1 MKVTI
6 AFRNDAL
13 YRSVKVRAAASGR
26 QIRDVV
32 EEALEDWLARQED
45 AEDIT
50 ASQTAIAAYERGERD
65 EWVDAE
71 GLFKRM
77 VAEGRVDYQ
86 TDPER

>member
-6 AFRNDAL
+6 AFRDDAL

-32 EEALEDWLARQED
+32 EEALEEWLERQED
-45 AEDIT
+45 AEDV
-50 ASQTAIAAYERGERD
+50 AVSRKAIAAYERGERD

-71 GLFKRM
+71 ELFKRM
-77 VAEGRVDYQ
+77 VAEGRVGYT

>member
-6 AFRNDAL
+6 ALRDDAL

-32 EEALEDWLARQED
+32 EEALEEWLERQED
-45 AEDIT
+45 AEDV
-50 ASQTAIAAYERGERD
+50 AVSRKAIAAYERGERD

-71 GLFKRM
+71 ELFKRM
-77 VAEGRVDYQ
+77 VAEGRIGYT

>member
-6 AFRNDAL
+6 AFRDDAL

-32 EEALEDWLARQED
+32 EEALDEWLERQED
-45 AEDIT
+45 AEDV
-50 ASQTAIAAYERGERD
+50 AVSRKAIAAYERGERD
-65 EWVDAE
+65 EWVDADE
-71 GLFKRM
+71 FFRRM
-77 VAEGRVDYQ
+77 VAERRVDYQ